1 MSNLLVV
8 IGNTALKAAWSDG
21 VTIGKTF
28 RYQGEKMLD
37 YLLSLVDKDRPEVL
51 TIASVYDVL
60 PEEELV
66 LRRNCRHLIILDKS
80 HTHYLLKYD
89 FPEYLS
95 PDRAAGLV
103 AARFLFKGKNC
114 TVFDFGTTLTIDFL
128 GADGRYLGGNISP
141 GCRTRFKSLN
151 RYSKALPLV
160 DTPSSVFPEGGSVQS
175 SIESGVILG
184 IMFEIEGYIK
194 SRQDNIVI
202 FTGGDAIYFAK
213 KMKNSIFVVCNLE
226 LMGLAII
233 TEDYVSKNIE

>member
-1 MSNLLVV
+1 MANLLVV
-8 IGNTALKAAWSDG
+8 TGNTALKAAWSDG

-28 RYQGEKMLD
+28 RYQGEKMLE
-37 YLLSLVDKDRPEVL
+37 YLLSLMEKDKPEVL
-51 TIASVYDVL
+51 TIASVYDL
-60 PEEELV
+60 SPEEESVLSRQCGHLV
-66 LRRNCRHLIILDKS
+66 ILDSS

-103 AARFLFKGKNC
+103 AARFLFKGKSC

-128 GADGRYLGGNISP
+128 GSDGRYLGGNVSP
-141 GCRTRFKSLN
+141 GCRTRFKALN

-160 DTPSSVFPEGGSVQS
+160 DTPQNVSAEGCSLLS

-184 IMFEIEGYIK
+184 IMFEIEGYIN

-233 TEDYVSKNIE
+233 TEDYVSKNIK